1 MWLYKLLHIHTA
13 LFVLQKTG
21 KPKTELKSRQLKN
34 IIMPSTTSI
43 TTGSKKC
50 KPFLLR
56 VMVFSPESGYK
67 FTIEIQKACNSKNEP
82 VWKLLFDL
90 FKKIDNEFVEIISVQ
105 FVAGDPND
113 IKKIA
118 AITDEGMKKGQVRAF
133 RDDVY
138 PVVKPFGD
146 SGKQP
151 TAAEQKIID
160 DKMKNAI
167 NS

>member
-1 MWLYKLLHIHTA
+1 M
-13 LFVLQKTG
+13 
-21 KPKTELKSRQLKN
+21 S
-34 IIMPSTTSI
+34 STTTV
-43 TTGSKKC
+43 TTGGKKC

-67 FTIEIQKACNSKNEP
+67 FTIEIQKACNSQNEP

-90 FKKIDNEFVEIISVQ
+90 FKKIDKEFVEIISVQ

-113 IKKIA
+113 IEKIA
-118 AITDEGMKKGQVRAF
+118 AITDEGMKRAQVRAF

-138 PVVKPFGD
+138 PMVKPFGD
-146 SGKQP
+146 AGKVP
-151 TAAEQKIID
+151 TAEEQKKID
-160 DKMKNAI
+160 ATMKKAL

>member
-1 MWLYKLLHIHTA
+1 MA
-13 LFVLQKTG
+13 
-21 KPKTELKSRQLKN
+21 
-34 IIMPSTTSI
+34 STTTV
-43 TTGSKKC
+43 TTGGKKC

-67 FTIEIQKACNSKNEP
+67 FTIEVQKACSIKNEP

-90 FKKIDNEFVEIISVQ
+90 FKKIDNEFVEIISVE

-113 IKKIA
+113 IKKIS

-133 RDDVY
+133 RDDVF
-138 PVVKPFGD
+138 PLVKPFGD
-146 SGKQP
+146 NGKKP
-151 TAAEQKIID
+151 TAEEKKLID
-160 DKMKNAI
+160 NTMKKAL